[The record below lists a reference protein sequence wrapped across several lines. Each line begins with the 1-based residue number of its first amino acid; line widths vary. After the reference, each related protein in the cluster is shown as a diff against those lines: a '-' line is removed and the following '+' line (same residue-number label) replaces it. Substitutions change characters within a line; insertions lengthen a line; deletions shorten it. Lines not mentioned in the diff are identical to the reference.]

1 MPRCCYQM
9 QHALPERIG
18 AKQKRLPREAASVSA
33 TTTGETTVNHTLDKI
48 AIATGTAPQS
58 GQQYSLPQGAGAV
71 MAMRDEGITQ
81 FVARL
86 PTPMHQELK
95 RLAKAADRSLNTEIV
110 RRLAQSLGE
119 DFAAEQP
126 AAQPALAEMLAQMRE
141 QTGYLRELL
150 DFARATAEQSRTSD
164 ELITTPIN

>member
-1 MPRCCYQM
+1 M
-9 QHALPERIG
+9 
-18 AKQKRLPREAASVSA
+18 REAFSVST

-48 AIATGTAPQS
+48 AIASGTAPQS
-58 GQQYSLPQGAGAV
+58 GQQDSLPQGAGAV
-71 MAMRDEGITQ
+71 MAMREEGITQ

-110 RRLAQSLGE
+110 RRLAQTLGE

-126 AAQPALAEMLAQMRE
+126 AAQPVLAEMLSQMRV
-141 QTGYLRELL
+141 QTDYMCELL
-150 DFARATAEQSRTSD
+150 ELARDAANPD
-164 ELITTPIN
+164 